1 MEHIAA
7 LMMIVGCSP
16 DLVECR
22 ELPAPVPLY
31 QTREECDAALPSAS
45 GSVEGQA
52 PRVFA
57 SCVYVDPALEYV
69 DAELVWDVT
78 EKDGLVASV
87 EPIGEPTDG
96 SDILVASNDRTGGET
111 VTRR

>member
-7 LMMIVGCSP
+7 LLMIVGCSP
-16 DLVECR
+16 DLAECR

-31 QTREECDAALPSAS
+31 QTREECDAALPAAS
-45 GSVEGQA
+45 TAMEGRA
-52 PRVFA
+52 PRVYA
-57 SCVYVDPALEYV
+57 TCVYVDPALEYV

-78 EKDGLVASV
+78 EEDGLIASV
-87 EPIGEPTDG
+87 EHIGA
-96 SDILVASNDRTGGET
+96 SDILVASNDRSGGET